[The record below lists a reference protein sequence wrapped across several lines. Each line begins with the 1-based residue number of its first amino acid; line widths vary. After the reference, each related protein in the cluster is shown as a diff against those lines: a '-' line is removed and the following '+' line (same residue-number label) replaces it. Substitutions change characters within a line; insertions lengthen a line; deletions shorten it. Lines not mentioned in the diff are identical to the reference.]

1 MRARTYQKHAVG
13 YADRNGKVPPIRS
26 VDPYATNPTLPSSKT
41 CCKLGMQAIR
51 ESQPSLRDVSRF
63 TATTMIGSRLVGGG
77 SETIQIWGRPVL
89 IAGCKKF
96 SRVYY

>member
-1 MRARTYQKHAVG
+1 
-13 YADRNGKVPPIRS
+13 
-26 VDPYATNPTLPSSKT
+26 
-41 CCKLGMQAIR
+41 MQAIR